1 MRDEAGERVRTRVQ
15 VYRVDPVET
24 EATRERARARKTSP
38 ENRELARVRTL
49 LYELRPD
56 CPDPCYP
63 PARELPTGPVVR
75 IRDPMANW
83 GGIPKGY
90 GAMGWDA
97 DNGAGNVAAWAV
109 VERIAA
115 LDADARAVCTWLR
128 AHARL
133 VDDNLRGLYV
143 DLGWAFR
150 DAAQAEL
157 WARDLTAR
165 RDGAHHAGRTLVLA
179 TVRAWGLPES

>member
-15 VYRVDPVET
+15 VYRVAPVDPTPDVE
-24 EATRERARARKTSP
+24 ARRSRKASP
-38 ENRELARVRTL
+38 ESRELARVRTL

-63 PARELPTGPVVR
+63 PPREAPTSAAPR

-83 GGIPKGY
+83 GGLPAGY
-90 GAMGWDA
+90 GGGWRFG
-97 DNGAGNVAAWAV
+97 GAGVSAADVMA
-109 VERIAA
+109 RIAA
-115 LDADARAVCTWLR
+115 LPADAAAICRWLR
-128 AHARL
+128 AHALL
-133 VDDNLRGLYV
+133 VDGALRGLYV
-143 DLGWAFR
+143 DLGTAFA

-179 TVRAWGLPES
+179 AIRAWGLPDP